1 MPFTPDMMEEIRI
14 LTLYNLDS
22 TQEGIKV
29 HSSAKP
35 EAIAATKRLFDKGLV
50 TQEDGGYLTIL
61 GITSAEYAQNLQQ
74 ILKAE

>member
-1 MPFTPDMMEEIRI
+1 MPFTSDMMEEIKI

-35 EAIAATKRLFDKGLV
+35 EAIDATKRLFDKGLV
-50 TQEDGGYLTIL
+50 SQEDGGYLTIL

-74 ILKAE
+74 ILRDD